1 MTSPDGTVSA
11 PKQGGLFEDLIEV
24 LFAPAKVFERSRAAT
39 AGKYVLVTAVLLTV
53 IVFAT
58 KGLLMPWFDAQGEL
72 ALKLAA
78 AKGRA
83 LPDGA
88 AAAIQKSTMYGIL
101 IGAPLVMLIGPYLN
115 AAFLLLGG
123 KIAKAQITFAQAAFI
138 ATLGGVPRIL
148 GWIAMPVQ
156 SLFVDSSTARSLS
169 DLSMGPARFVD
180 PLTTPPALLALLG
193 NFDLFR
199 LWQIALIAIGVSVIG
214 RVSRGTGALVAIV
227 MLAISAILQLIP
239 SALF

>member
-88 AAAIQKSTMYGIL
+88 AASIQKTTMYGIL

-123 KIAKAQITFAQAAFI
+123 KIAKVQITFAQAAFI

-169 DLSMGPARFVD
+169 DLSLGPARFVD

>member
-180 PLTTPPALLALLG
+180 PLTTPPAVLALLG